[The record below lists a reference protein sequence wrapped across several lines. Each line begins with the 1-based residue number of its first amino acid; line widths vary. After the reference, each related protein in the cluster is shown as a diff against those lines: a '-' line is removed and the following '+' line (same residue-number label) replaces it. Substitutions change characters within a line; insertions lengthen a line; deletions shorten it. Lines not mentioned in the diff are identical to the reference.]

1 MAVTEGKVSGKL
13 VIEAVNVSKAYGGR
27 TVVRDLSMRVARG
40 DRIGIVGANGTGKTT
55 LLGLLTGQL
64 APDEGTVR
72 LGANLEMVT
81 LDQRRE
87 DLDPDETLTDA
98 LTGGGD
104 TVFVAGE
111 RKHVV
116 SYMKDFLFSPEQA
129 RTPISRLSGGERGRL
144 MLARALARPSNL
156 LVLDEPTND
165 LDLET
170 LDLLQEMIADYPGTV
185 LVVSHDRDFL
195 DRVVTSVIAHDGD
208 GRWVDYAG
216 GYSDMIAQRG
226 RGEAPPAAMR
236 TGRGRGPSAPGAA
249 APSSARKRKLSFKE
263 KHALETLPERISAL
277 QAEAAALQARLAD
290 PMLYAEDPAR
300 FAVTA
305 TALETARAALDAAEE
320 EWLALEMLR
329 EELEGA

>member
-13 VIEAVNVSKAYGGR
+13 VIEAVNVSKAYGER

-55 LLGLLTGQL
+55 LLGLLTGL
-64 APDEGTVR
+64 LVPDEGAVR

-226 RGEAPPAAMR
+226 RGEALPAAMR

-249 APSSARKRKLSFKE
+249 APSPARKRKLSFKE